1 MDTILLFT
9 KHIPWMIKRDPVV
22 ALSALTGARSQKAKI
37 STSNSENPSASP
49 QSGAGGSD
57 EDEDGGEVE
66 AFLNTID
73 EEEGDGLVGIVHV
86 DDTDDDDDSSH
97 SSSAAPGELVG
108 GESIALFATNSQA
121 FRTSSTT
128 STDFGGG
135 ITPSLSSLRTA
146 SSQRSRGNGQ
156 QRRHKHKAAASGK
169 LVFSPPPAEAIIPI
183 FLRNALR
190 GAPLY
195 AYLHHLISSTKT
207 RDPSVHTLH
216 ALNLIEMVGAVLRA
230 VLPPQPTSAP
240 AASNSVAGLNDDDV
254 VGGGGAGG
262 VTSSPWHPNNLD
274 VFGRP
279 CDDELLLPAGQES
292 GVLGR
297 LRGQLIDYLQQP
309 TSMYDTDI
317 IMVRLKHCEGA
328 GWWNPGKLTK
338 IDPMHEHFAHASVS
352 LVPEQAAV
360 YVRRGDDDQVLST
373 LVYGLNAMELA
384 EAYCDAQHHRTRIQ
398 ALAKAGNTPQ
408 DTQSWTIPMLT
419 FITPDTKGLEG
430 GRDMDGGDGGVVED
444 VPASPTLR
452 LVLVV
457 EEACNMESTK
467 ETHSGGRVV
476 GPHVPSSTIASSPA
490 VSGSIPLHPAS
501 PLLHSTFYSSPLL
514 RLLRV
519 LLFPPRSVSQRALEQ
534 QPISATLRSAPG
546 GAQRIDDA
554 VELMERRADD
564 LDAEEVLNMLPST
577 LEISRLC
584 QFLRLSYQNQLHRS
598 KMLSV
603 LEGCSHTYLGELAVQ
618 RSLLTQRCVYVDEQ
632 RPCVVCGKPVGD
644 AVIGVFPNLKIAHF
658 RCFKSVHVDPER
670 LVPFSVAF

>member
-1 MDTILLFT
+1 
-9 KHIPWMIKRDPVV
+9 
-22 ALSALTGARSQKAKI
+22 
-37 STSNSENPSASP
+37 
-49 QSGAGGSD
+49 
-57 EDEDGGEVE
+57 
-66 AFLNTID
+66 
-73 EEEGDGLVGIVHV
+73 
-86 DDTDDDDDSSH
+86 
-97 SSSAAPGELVG
+97 
-108 GESIALFATNSQA
+108 
-121 FRTSSTT
+121 
-128 STDFGGG
+128 
-135 ITPSLSSLRTA
+135 
-146 SSQRSRGNGQ
+146 
-156 QRRHKHKAAASGK
+156 
-169 LVFSPPPAEAIIPI
+169 
-183 FLRNALR
+183 
-190 GAPLY
+190 
-195 AYLHHLISSTKT
+195 
-207 RDPSVHTLH
+207 
-216 ALNLIEMVGAVLRA
+216 MVGAVLRA
-230 VLPPQPTSAP
+230 VLPPQPTTTTNINT
-240 AASNSVAGLNDDDV
+240 SNNVAGLNDDDAV
-254 VGGGGAGG
+254 IGGGSA
-262 VTSSPWHPNNLD
+262 TTTTMASSPWHPNNLD

-297 LRGQLIDYLQQP
+297 LRGQLIDYLQRP

-317 IMVRLKHCEGA
+317 IMVRLRHCEGA

-338 IDPMHEHFAHASVS
+338 IDPTHEHFAHASVS

-384 EAYCDAQHHRTRIQ
+384 EAYCDAQHHRTRTQ
-398 ALAKAGNTPQ
+398 ALAKAGNSIPQQDNSNNIHSSITPIL
-408 DTQSWTIPMLT
+408 S
-419 FITPDTKGLEG
+419 FITPEAKGFDE
-430 GRDMDGGDGGVVED
+430 DGGVDGSGGVVD
-444 VPASPTLR
+444 AVAASPTLR

-457 EEACNMESTK
+457 EETSNALSTESTK
-467 ETHSGGRVV
+467 GASSTSGGGGVV
-476 GPHVPSSTIASSPA
+476 GPIASPSPA
-490 VSGSIPLHPAS
+490 ASGSIPLHPAS
-501 PLLHSTFYSSPLL
+501 PLLHSTFYSAPLL

-519 LLFPPRSVSQRALEQ
+519 LLFPPRSVSQRVLEQ
-534 QPISATLRSAPG
+534 QSSSNAASLRSSPG

-603 LEGCSHTYLGELAVQ
+603 LEGCSHTYLAELAVQ

-670 LVPFSVAF
+670 LVPFSMAF